1 MVRRSGNR
9 PLPSLLYAIL
19 DPAQAEGR
27 PWDFILHAL
36 LEGGARVIQLR
47 AKELAAKDFLELATT
62 ARAVTRPAGCLLIVN
77 DRVDIALACEADG
90 VHLGQ
95 EDLPL
100 SVARRLMGKQRLI
113 GISTHDLGQAQE
125 AERGGAD
132 YIGFGP
138 VFGTFTTNTGYTS
151 RGIESLREI
160 CQAVSIPVVAIGG
173 ISEANLAEVW
183 EAGAHAAA
191 MISDLMR
198 ADDVAKKVRRI
209 LALRK

>member
-1 MVRRSGNR
+1 
-9 PLPSLLYAIL
+9 
-19 DPAQAEGR
+19 
-27 PWDFILHAL
+27 
-36 LEGGARVIQLR
+36 
-47 AKELAAKDFLELATT
+47 
-62 ARAVTRPAGCLLIVN
+62 
-77 DRVDIALACEADG
+77 
-90 VHLGQ
+90 
-95 EDLPL
+95 
-100 SVARRLMGKQRLI
+100 MGKQRLI

-198 ADDVAKKVRRI
+198 ADDDVAKKVRRI